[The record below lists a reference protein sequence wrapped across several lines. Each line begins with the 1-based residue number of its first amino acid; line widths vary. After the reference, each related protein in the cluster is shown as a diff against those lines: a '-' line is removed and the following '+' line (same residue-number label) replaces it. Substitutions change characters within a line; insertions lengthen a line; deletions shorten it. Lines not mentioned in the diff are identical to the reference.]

1 MMQILQTRKC
11 FLVIAFPTIG
21 LFSLLMTP
29 NSDANTLTKL
39 QPDLP
44 LEINGWQAVPN
55 DRIFDKST
63 IFSYINGG
71 AEVYK
76 AYNMQGCLSR
86 RFTISG
92 GPAIML
98 DIFDMGS
105 PQNAFGVF
113 THDTDG
119 KVVPVGQDG
128 RVRPGWLSFW
138 KYRFFV
144 SVYAEEDTRA
154 AQKAVN
160 ALAEQVAGVIQGQGT
175 KPGLLSRLPAEGLQF
190 ENIRFL
196 HHPILLNYHYYIS
209 DENILQISDD
219 TDVTLANY
227 RFKDQNAI
235 LMLVQYPES
244 TKAKKARERFLR
256 FYLPDADSSGTA
268 LLENGKWAATKGQ
281 KHLLAVVLEADSREL
296 AENLLLNVQ
305 WP

>member
-1 MMQILQTRKC
+1 M
-11 FLVIAFPTIG
+11 VIAFPAIA
-21 LFSLLMTP
+21 LFSLLMTQDTQA
-29 NSDANTLTKL
+29 NSLTQL

-44 LEINGWQAVPN
+44 REINGWNAVPE

-76 AYNMQGCLSR
+76 AYNMQGCLAR
-86 RFTISG
+86 RYTSPG

-119 KVVPVGQDG
+119 QVAAIGQDG
-128 RVRPGWLSFW
+128 RLRPGWLSFW

-154 AQKAVN
+154 SQKAIN
-160 ALAEQVAGVIQGQGT
+160 ALAEQVAGAIQGQGA
-175 KPGLLSRLPAEGLQF
+175 KPGLLSRLPAKGLQS
-190 ENIRFL
+190 ENIRYL

-209 DENILQISDD
+209 DENIFQISDD
-219 TDVTLANY
+219 TDVTLASY
-227 RFKDQNAI
+227 HIRGQNAI
-235 LMLVQYPES
+235 LMLVEYPES
-244 TKAKKARERFLR
+244 RKAAESRQRFLR
-256 FYLPDADSSGTA
+256 FYLPDADSSGMA
-268 LLENGKWAATKGQ
+268 LLENGKWAAVKGQ
-281 KHLLAVVLEADSREL
+281 KQLLAVVLEADSREL
-296 AENLLLNVQ
+296 AENLLQKVH

>member
-1 MMQILQTRKC
+1 M
-11 FLVIAFPTIG
+11 VIAFPAIA
-21 LFSLLMTP
+21 LFSLLMTQDTQA
-29 NSDANTLTKL
+29 NSLTQL

-44 LEINGWQAVPN
+44 REINGWNAVPE

-76 AYNMQGCLSR
+76 AYNMQGCLAR
-86 RFTISG
+86 RYTSPG

-119 KVVPVGQDG
+119 QVAAIGQDG
-128 RVRPGWLSFW
+128 RLRPGWLSFW

-154 AQKAVN
+154 SQKAIN
-160 ALAEQVAGVIQGQGT
+160 ALAEQVAGAIQGQGA
-175 KPGLLSRLPAEGLQF
+175 KPGLLSRLPAKGLQS
-190 ENIRFL
+190 ENIRYL

-209 DENILQISDD
+209 DENIFQISDD
-219 TDVTLANY
+219 TDVTLASY
-227 RFKDQNAI
+227 HIRGQNAI
-235 LMLVQYPES
+235 LMLVEYPES
-244 TKAKKARERFLR
+244 RKAAESRQRFLR
-256 FYLPDADSSGTA
+256 FYLPDADSSGMA
-268 LLENGKWAATKGQ
+268 LLENGKWAAVKGQ
-281 KHLLAVVLEADSREL
+281 KQLLAVVLEADSREL
-296 AENLLLNVQ
+296 AENLLQKVQ

>member
-1 MMQILQTRKC
+1 M
-11 FLVIAFPTIG
+11 VIAFPAIA
-21 LFSLLMTP
+21 LFSLLMTQDTQA
-29 NSDANTLTKL
+29 NSLTQL

-44 LEINGWQAVPN
+44 REINGWNAVPE

-76 AYNMQGCLSR
+76 AYNMQGCLAR
-86 RFTISG
+86 RYTSPG

-119 KVVPVGQDG
+119 QVAAIGQDG
-128 RVRPGWLSFW
+128 RLRPGWLSFW

-154 AQKAVN
+154 SQKAIN
-160 ALAEQVAGVIQGQGT
+160 ALAEQVAGAIQGQGA
-175 KPGLLSRLPAEGLQF
+175 KPGLLSRLPAKGLQS
-190 ENIRFL
+190 ENIRYL

-209 DENILQISDD
+209 DENIFQISDD
-219 TDVTLANY
+219 TDVTLASY
-227 RFKDQNAI
+227 QIRGQNAI
-235 LMLVQYPES
+235 LMLVEYPES
-244 TKAKKARERFLR
+244 RKAAESRQRFLR
-256 FYLPDADSSGTA
+256 FYMPDADPSGMA
-268 LLENGKWAATKGQ
+268 LLENGKWAAVKGQ
-281 KHLLAVVLEADSREL
+281 KQLLAVVLEADSREL
-296 AENLLLNVQ
+296 AENLLQKVQ

>member
-1 MMQILQTRKC
+1 M
-11 FLVIAFPTIG
+11 VIAFPAIA
-21 LFSLLMTP
+21 LFSLLMTQDTQA
-29 NSDANTLTKL
+29 NSLTQL

-44 LEINGWQAVPN
+44 REINGWNAVPE

-76 AYNMQGCLSR
+76 AYNMQGCLAR
-86 RFTISG
+86 RYTSPG

-119 KVVPVGQDG
+119 QVAAIGQDG
-128 RVRPGWLSFW
+128 RLRPGWLSFW

-154 AQKAVN
+154 SQKAIN
-160 ALAEQVAGVIQGQGT
+160 ALAEQVAGAIQGQGA
-175 KPGLLSRLPAEGLQF
+175 KPGLLSRLPAKGLQS
-190 ENIRFL
+190 ENIRYL

-209 DENILQISDD
+209 DENIFQISDD
-219 TDVTLANY
+219 TDVTLASY
-227 RFKDQNAI
+227 QIRGQNAI
-235 LMLVQYPES
+235 LMLVEYPES
-244 TKAKKARERFLR
+244 RKAAESRQRFLR
-256 FYLPDADSSGTA
+256 FYLPDADSSGMA
-268 LLENGKWAATKGQ
+268 LLENGKWAASKGRN
-281 KHLLAVVLEADSREL
+281 SF
-296 AENLLLNVQ
+296 
-305 WP
+305 WPWCWKRIAGNWLKIYCKRSNGRRGACQHA